1 MAKFIVDLELQI
13 GEYEKG
19 SVHVIDAP
27 TKSHAMLQALADESH
42 GNANMDSCDGVWW
55 DMGGE
60 MAYSVRSCREV
71 SEDVVKTLVK
81 DIGCF
86 HESYFDPDQI
96 IELLADDAD
105 THDIDEMLGYLK

>member
-1 MAKFIVDLELQI
+1 MAKFMVDLKLQI
-13 GEYEKG
+13 GEYEK
-19 SVHVIDAP
+19 SAVHLIDAES
-27 TKSHAMLQALADESH
+27 KQKAMLQALADESH
-42 GNANMDSCDGVWW
+42 GNANMDTNDGIWW

-86 HESYFDPDQI
+86 HESYFDPEQI

-105 THDIDEMLGYLK
+105 THDIDEMLGYLQ